1 MSGTAELALALATA
15 RRSLE
20 SGALPDLER
29 LADRLGTLL
38 AEAGRAGRGLELAPL
53 IGLLDEVARLGEAL
67 ARECGTCSA
76 ELARGNASA
85 RAMAAYHNRA
95 RS

>member
-1 MSGTAELALALATA
+1 MSAAEELAAALATA
-15 RRSLE
+15 RRSLA
-20 SGALPDLER
+20 GGTIPDIEG
-29 LADRLGTLL
+29 LADRLATLL
-38 AEAGRAGRGLELAPL
+38 AEAGRSGRSQELVPL

-67 ARECGTCSA
+67 VRECSA
-76 ELARGNASA
+76 CRTELARGDASA